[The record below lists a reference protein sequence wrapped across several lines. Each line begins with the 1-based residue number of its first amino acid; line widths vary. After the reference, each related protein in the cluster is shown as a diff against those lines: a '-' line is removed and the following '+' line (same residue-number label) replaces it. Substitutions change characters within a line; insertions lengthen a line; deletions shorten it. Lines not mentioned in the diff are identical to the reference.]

1 LTYFRAPIGIRKSWP
16 NFPRPNL
23 KNPDF
28 LDAAKRQRPI
38 QLWLPDIRSQKIID
52 EVRKQS
58 IRVSSDSQDSRITDF
73 VESVMDHEG
82 WE

>member
-1 LTYFRAPIGIRKSWP
+1 MLPFVYRKGVPFMRLNSAQKMRQYRAR
-16 NFPRPNL
+16 L
-23 KNPDF
+23 KASG
-28 LDAAKRQRPI
+28 LRPI

>member
-1 LTYFRAPIGIRKSWP
+1 MGLNPTQKMRQYRER
-16 NFPRPNL
+16 L
-23 KNPDF
+23 KASG
-28 LDAAKRQRPI
+28 LRPI
-38 QLWLPDIRSQKIID
+38 QLWVPDVRSQKIIN

-58 IRVSSDSQDSRITDF
+58 VRVSSDSKEPGIMKF

>member
-1 LTYFRAPIGIRKSWP
+1 MGLNSAQKMRQYRSRLRASG
-16 NFPRPNL
+16 L
-23 KNPDF
+23 
-28 LDAAKRQRPI
+28 RPI
-38 QLWLPDIRSQKIID
+38 QLWVPDIRSQKIID

-58 IRVSSDSQDSRITDF
+58 IRVSSDSQESRIMDI

>member
-1 LTYFRAPIGIRKSWP
+1 MGLNSTQKMRQYRER
-16 NFPRPNL
+16 L
-23 KNPDF
+23 KASG
-28 LDAAKRQRPI
+28 LRPI
-38 QLWLPDIRSQKIID
+38 QLWVPDVRSQKIIN

-58 IRVSSDSQDSRITDF
+58 VRVSSDSKETGNMKF

>member
-1 LTYFRAPIGIRKSWP
+1 MGLNSAQKMRQYRNRLRASG
-16 NFPRPNL
+16 L
-23 KNPDF
+23 
-28 LDAAKRQRPI
+28 RPI
-38 QLWLPDIRSQKIID
+38 QLWVPDIRSQKIID

-58 IRVSSDSQDSRITDF
+58 IRVSSDSQESHIMDI

>member
-1 LTYFRAPIGIRKSWP
+1 MALNSAQKMRQYRERMK
-16 NFPRPNL
+16 
-23 KNPDF
+23 
-28 LDAAKRQRPI
+28 AAGLRPI
-38 QLWLPDIRSQKIID
+38 QLWVPDVRSQKIID

-58 IRVSSDSQDSRITDF
+58 ILVSSDSQEPCIMDI

>member
-1 LTYFRAPIGIRKSWP
+1 MGLNSAQKMRQYRNRLRASG
-16 NFPRPNL
+16 L
-23 KNPDF
+23 
-28 LDAAKRQRPI
+28 RPI
-38 QLWLPDIRSQKIID
+38 QLWVPDIRSQKIID

-58 IRVSSDSQDSRITDF
+58 IRVSSDSQESRIMDI

>member
-1 LTYFRAPIGIRKSWP
+1 MGLNSAQKMRQYRSRLRASG
-16 NFPRPNL
+16 L
-23 KNPDF
+23 
-28 LDAAKRQRPI
+28 RPI
-38 QLWLPDIRSQKIID
+38 QLWVPDIRSQKIID

-58 IRVSSDSQDSRITDF
+58 IRVSSDSQEFRIMDI